1 MDRSQPEPDRHR
13 HRLLV
18 VEQERGQPA
27 PGGELVAAVDA
38 GPGADLV
45 AELAQPVDVAAQR
58 ARTHPEPLAQLAA
71 GPRAVRLEQGEE
83 PQGAGGGVWHVV
95 EPSAHRGQDLTAST
109 PTVVP

>member
-1 MDRSQPEPDRHR
+1 E
-13 HRLLV
+13 
-18 VEQERGQPA
+18 
-27 PGGELVAAVDA
+27 A

-83 PQGAGGGVWHVV
+83 PQGAGGGVGHVV

-109 PTVVP
+109 PTVVPWHRSSALASSPRRSTGGEVGRSSRSAT